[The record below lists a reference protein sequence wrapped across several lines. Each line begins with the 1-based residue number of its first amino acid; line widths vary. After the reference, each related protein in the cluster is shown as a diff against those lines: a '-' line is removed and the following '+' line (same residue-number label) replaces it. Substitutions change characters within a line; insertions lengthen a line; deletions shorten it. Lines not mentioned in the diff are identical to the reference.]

1 MNLLR
6 IDHTGIAVRDLD
18 EALERYRRTYGLQ
31 PSERLPVPTQHVEV
45 AFLAIGDTRLEL
57 VQPTDDQS
65 PVARFLDR
73 RGEGLHH
80 VAILVQNIREELQR
94 LSDNGVELIDREPRP
109 GAHGLVAFVH
119 PREAGGV
126 LVELIEDVEDE
137 VLDA

>member
-31 PSERLPVPTQHVEV
+31 PSERLPVPAQHVEV

-94 LSDNGVELIDREPRP
+94 LADNGVELIDREPRP